1 MERELRL
8 MCGRSSLNIN
18 QSIRKLSLLFVA
30 AFIALSSGLVYWQVV
45 VAQDVT
51 SNIHNGRNCLSDT
64 APKRGRIFDRNGV
77 LLAESIPVTT
87 GNFCGYKRVYY
98 LKDYPSLAGLIGY
111 YISPLY
117 SSSGIERQYN
127 DYLSGQVGA
136 TALGNVVNQTLHR
149 PPVGSDIYLT
159 IDTRIQKQLD
169 YNFDHF
175 SPTPDQFYVYKTD
188 RASAIVS
195 DPHTGE
201 ILAMLSRPTFDPN
214 RIASG
219 DLAYFNSL
227 EQDPEQPLLERPLQA
242 TYVPGSIYKTVTLMA
257 ALDSGHANL
266 TDPFYNDKTPGH
278 PQAIGPITLGKGDQ
292 TETFGPVGNNIDG
305 YTFHFPVDLR
315 YGFTHSDNII
325 FAQVGV
331 NTGESTWLDYN
342 NRFYVGKQIPFDL
355 PVTVSHVTRPNGQ
368 PLGTNGLG
376 ENAFGQG
383 FDAVTPLQMTL
394 FDNAVANNG
403 VLMRPTVIKK
413 IVDPNGT
420 VISSPTPETLGTPIS
435 ATTASQVRD
444 ALYGVVQCGSG
455 KFGPTGVNYPP
466 LLNTSPYGIIAKT
479 GTGQAG
485 GKVGAQA
492 WLLTQAP
499 YQNPNLTI
507 VAMKEN
513 GGEAGSTVGP
523 WLTHTYND
531 IFSNIIK
538 IPTVPQP
545 SPNFCFQT
553 GLLQ

>member
-1 MERELRL
+1 V
-8 MCGRSSLNIN
+8 NIN
-18 QSIRKLSLLFVA
+18 QSIRKLSLLFIGL
-30 AFIALSSGLVYWQVV
+30 FIALSGGLVYWQVV
-45 VAQDVT
+45 VAQAVT
-51 SNIHNGRNCLSDT
+51 SNVHNGRTCMTDN

-77 LLAESIPVTT
+77 LLAESVPDPT
-87 GNFCGYKRVYY
+87 GNVCGYKRVYH
-98 LKDYPSLAGLIGY
+98 LQDYPSLAGLIGY

-117 SSSGIERQYN
+117 SSSGIERQFD
-127 DYLSGQVGA
+127 DYLSGRMGA
-136 TALGNVVNQTLHR
+136 TALGNTINATLHR
-149 PPVGSDIYLT
+149 PIVGSDIYLT

-175 SPTPDQFYVYKTD
+175 APPPDQFYVYKTD
-188 RASAIVS
+188 RASAIVA

-227 EQDPEQPLLERPLQA
+227 EKNPEQPLLERPLQA

-257 ALDSGHANL
+257 ALDSGHAQL
-266 TDPFYNDKTPGH
+266 TDPFYNDHNPNH
-278 PQAIGPITLGKGDQ
+278 PQAIGPITLGHGNE
-292 TETFGPVGNNIDG
+292 TETFGPVGNNIEG
-305 YTFHFPVDLR
+305 YTFHYPVDLR
-315 YGFTHSDNII
+315 YGYTHSDNII

-342 NRFYVGKQIPFDL
+342 SRFYVGKQIPFDL

-376 ENAFGQG
+376 EDSFGQG
-383 FDAVTPLQMTL
+383 FNAVTPMQMTM
-394 FDNAVANNG
+394 FDNAIANNG
-403 VLMRPTVIKK
+403 ALMRPMIIKK

-420 VISSPTPETLGTPIS
+420 VISSPTPETLATPIS
-435 ATTASQVRD
+435 DTTASQVRD
-444 ALYGVVQCGSG
+444 AMYGVVQCGSG
-455 KFGPTGVNYPP
+455 KFGPNASYPP
-466 LLNTSPYGIIAKT
+466 LLDTSPYGIIAKT

-485 GKVGAQA
+485 GPVGAQA

-499 YQNPNLTI
+499 YQNPQLTI

-513 GGEAGSTVGP
+513 GGEAGSAVGP

-538 IPTVPQP
+538 INPVPP
-545 SPNFCFQT
+545 APLNYCATT